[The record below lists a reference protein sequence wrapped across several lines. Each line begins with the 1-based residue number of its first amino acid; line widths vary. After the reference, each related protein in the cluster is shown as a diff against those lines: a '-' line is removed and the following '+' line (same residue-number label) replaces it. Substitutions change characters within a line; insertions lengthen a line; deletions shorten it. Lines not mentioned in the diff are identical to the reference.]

1 MMSGILIGI
10 LIGATLMAIASAGR
24 DAEAQEAIIASLE
37 IAKKYAEALQKAKDY
52 VAGFDYYIPEDDK
65 KELERILD
73 GR

>member
-37 IAKKYAEALQKAKDY
+37 IAKKYAEALKEARDY

-73 GR
+73 AR